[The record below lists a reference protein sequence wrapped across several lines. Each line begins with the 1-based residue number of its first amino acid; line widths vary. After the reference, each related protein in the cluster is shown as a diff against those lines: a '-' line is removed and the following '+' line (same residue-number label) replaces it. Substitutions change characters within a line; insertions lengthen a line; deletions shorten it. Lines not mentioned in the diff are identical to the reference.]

1 MDRKVA
7 AVITAI
13 TGDRVIIGQEELTH
27 AIREHFPMLPSDIL
41 LELIER
47 ILKDPTKIFEQEKL
61 SQYHLFYRLDNQRYL
76 VVIVKKTLNGN
87 YFSSMYST
95 GTSIRNSHKDLKQV
109 KLWKEER
116 YFFIRSM
123 AQPPWL
129 SLGLPALKGMQSKLK
144 KGVALDSFRKKGNC
158 SV

>member
-109 KLWKEER
+109 KL
-116 YFFIRSM
+116 
-123 AQPPWL
+123 
-129 SLGLPALKGMQSKLK
+129 
-144 KGVALDSFRKKGNC
+144 
-158 SV
+158 